1 MQSNYAKLINA
12 GLTLL
17 RSGETNQPII
27 KKCELRSK
35 LGDCS
40 WITMEKFPTKAA
52 RDRRLAELKQD
63 PKIIIDEFL
72 PATPYWDDEL
82 NGVVIPQLHVV
93 LDAKNMDDGR
103 EHTWPE
109 AMKMAANAG
118 KRLFSRDEA
127 HLLVYLKDSINALLE
142 AHGGDPLDG
151 YFWTSLEYN
160 PANAWCVGFGSG
172 GTGNYSKGY
181 TFTVRPVAAL

>member
-12 GLTLL
+12 GFTLL

-82 NGVVIPQLHVV
+82 YGVVVPQLRVV
-93 LDAKNMDDGR
+93 LNARNLDDAR
-103 EHTWPE
+103 HTWPE
-109 AMKMAANAG
+109 AMELAALSGN
-118 KRLFSRDEA
+118 RIPTLTEA
-127 HLLVYLKDSINALLE
+127 NLLLYFKDRINALLE
-142 AHGGDPLDG
+142 AHEGEPLDG
-151 YFWTSLEYN
+151 PFWTSTDFSPTYAGYLLFCTGYGPDNFKSHEYN
-160 PANAWCVGFGSG
+160 
-172 GTGNYSKGY
+172 
-181 TFTVRPVAAL
+181 VRPVRAL